1 MPVSDRW
8 TRVPCWVSVHVCVC
22 EISDWRRAIKREVI
36 VSEHLH
42 MGSFSASVPAVQTK
56 GARSEQGVGK
66 KHEMGRQLQALVTVI
81 YK

>member
-1 MPVSDRW
+1 
-8 TRVPCWVSVHVCVC
+8 
-22 EISDWRRAIKREVI
+22 
-36 VSEHLH
+36 